1 MSKPLKAGIW
11 YSASNIMLRS
21 VSIITAP
28 IFTRLLTTEDYGKIS
43 NFTSWQN
50 ILAIFMGVFLNYSIG
65 RAKIDFKDDFE
76 GYLSSIQ
83 GLSCFIGVLI
93 LIIIIP
99 FVNSLAEFMEVD
111 KILLITMVVYLIF
124 YPSIEYMQSK
134 LRFEYRYKENVL
146 IAVINTFSV
155 VIVSIVLI
163 LSSWYE

>member
-76 GYLSSIQ
+76 GYLSSYPLESIKTIDTITT
-83 GLSCFIGVLI
+83 LKVLI
-93 LIIIIP
+93 T
-99 FVNSLAEFMEVD
+99 A
-111 KILLITMVVYLIF
+111 
-124 YPSIEYMQSK
+124 
-134 LRFEYRYKENVL
+134 
-146 IAVINTFSV
+146 INTFSLYRYSNLNLDC
-155 VIVSIVLI
+155 IYSI
-163 LSSWYE
+163 EG

>member
-65 RAKIDFKDDFE
+65 RAKIDLKMILKVIFLLFKVF
-76 GYLSSIQ
+76 L
-83 GLSCFIGVLI
+83 VL
-93 LIIIIP
+93 L
-99 FVNSLAEFMEVD
+99 VC
-111 KILLITMVVYLIF
+111 
-124 YPSIEYMQSK
+124 
-134 LRFEYRYKENVL
+134 
-146 IAVINTFSV
+146 
-155 VIVSIVLI
+155 
-163 LSSWYE
+163 

>member
-65 RAKIDFKDDFE
+65 RAKIDFKDDLKVIF
-76 GYLSSIQ
+76 L
-83 GLSCFIGVLI
+83 LFKVFLVL
-93 LIIIIP
+93 L
-99 FVNSLAEFMEVD
+99 VC
-111 KILLITMVVYLIF
+111 
-124 YPSIEYMQSK
+124 
-134 LRFEYRYKENVL
+134 
-146 IAVINTFSV
+146 
-155 VIVSIVLI
+155 
-163 LSSWYE
+163 